1 MKYNAATGLM
11 CFASALV
18 SMKKGGKV
26 QLSHWSPDVYICMQV
41 PDANSKMSA
50 PYLYVTSRFGR
61 VPWVVTQVEL
71 LSEDWQEALVPL

>member
-26 QLSHWSPDVYICMQV
+26 RQ
-41 PDANSKMSA
+41 NSWEDDGKG
-50 PYLYVTSRFGR
+50 YLHIVDGVIVDESGEEFMFEEASER
-61 VPWVVTQVEL
+61 L
-71 LSEDWQEALVPL
+71 LDEEWQEAVVPL